1 VPFVQS
7 LADLIALAI
16 DRARLQT
23 KADEIREASQ
33 AERLRSEVMAALSH
47 QLRMPLSAIKG
58 YSTALLME
66 EVQWSEEKRD
76 EFLRYID
83 EECDSMQSMIT
94 ELLDSSLIDVGQLSI
109 EPQPVR
115 LPPIA
120 QDIGIELQRRTD
132 EHQIIIDFPSDFP
145 YWRLTRAGSSR
156 FSAISWTT
164 RSSILPTAAWW
175 SSEERSGKGDVL
187 ISIADQGVGISPED
201 LIPLF
206 EKYFRVNPRDLHVPG
221 TGLGLPVAR
230 AIVEAHKGRI
240 WAESKLGQGTILYF
254 SLPYVQMDED
264 NDRYDKGVL
273 MAKERILIVDDEP
286 KLIYLVREV
295 LSATGFEVLLTCN
308 GEHAI
313 EMVAFEQ
320 PDLVLL
326 DIVLPGQ
333 MDGYEIAR
341 RIRKFSNVPIIML
354 TAKVRESEMLR
365 GFEAGADDYITKPF
379 SSKELLAR
387 IRAVLKRASGGLS
400 SRRVRDHLRS
410 PEDRPGPPAGDRRRA
425 RGSSHPDRI
434 QPAARA
440 GNPSK

>member
-1 VPFVQS
+1 MITSIDQGIEQLNRQIHALTEVSKTLATPLELHELLNAVMRRMIGVLEPADIGAIMLWDHSAGLFRMEAGFGYDLQALKDLGLRAGESVTGKVFDEGKARLLSEAEEISAALFDMRLANRRMLERSLGGADYSPNGILAVPLTAGTQRYGVLVLESLSSETLFTPADVPFVQS

-23 KADEIREASQ
+23 KADEIRAASQ

-66 EVQWSEEKRD
+66 EVQWSEAKRD

-115 LPPIA
+115 LPHLA
-120 QDIGIELQRRTD
+120 QDIAMELQRRTD
-132 EHQIIIDFPSDFP
+132 EHRIIIDFPSVFP
-145 YWRLTRAGSSR
+145 ILEVDPRWIKQVFRNILDN
-156 FSAISWTT
+156 
-164 RSSILPTAAWW
+164 SIKYSPGGGLVVIRG
-175 SSEERSGKGDVL
+175 EVRKGDVL

-221 TGLGLPVAR
+221 TGLGLPIAR

-254 SLPYVQMDED
+254 SLPYVLLDED
-264 NDRYDKGVL
+264 NDR
-273 MAKERILIVDDEP
+273 
-286 KLIYLVREV
+286 
-295 LSATGFEVLLTCN
+295 
-308 GEHAI
+308 
-313 EMVAFEQ
+313 
-320 PDLVLL
+320 
-326 DIVLPGQ
+326 
-333 MDGYEIAR
+333 
-341 RIRKFSNVPIIML
+341 
-354 TAKVRESEMLR
+354 
-365 GFEAGADDYITKPF
+365 
-379 SSKELLAR
+379 
-387 IRAVLKRASGGLS
+387 
-400 SRRVRDHLRS
+400 
-410 PEDRPGPPAGDRRRA
+410 
-425 RGSSHPDRI
+425 
-434 QPAARA
+434 
-440 GNPSK
+440 